1 MSLTNGRALARAAGM
16 LCAVVLVLSSFGVR
30 AACKGA
36 FPNPV
41 TDVCWSCLFPMK
53 VAGVRV
59 SREGVSDPK
68 TDAPAVC
75 TCRRG
80 AVPVPGLNM
89 SFWEPLRTVEIV
101 RQPYCL
107 VSLGGV
113 SMDPGIHAPA
123 HGRSGQ
129 RNASVN
135 VSFAGN
141 VGEDGMG
148 TPSSGTAFYQAHWYH
163 TPWLFILESVV
174 DTSCLEN
181 AAWDLAYLTE
191 LDPVWGD
198 ALASFIL
205 APESAIFA
213 NPVAAAACALDCR
226 AAYANAPVNELFW
239 CSGCQG
245 SLYPL
250 SGWIAGMTS
259 SLQAWHLI
267 AARMTVKLAREG
279 LLWAAYGEKGQCGP
293 YFEPI
298 PRKDVWRTQLVY
310 PTVTASGDKCCRPM
324 GAPTQTWG
332 SGKTPP
338 YTGEDGA
345 ILLWRMRDC
354 CASKDL
360 MSGTP

>member
-1 MSLTNGRALARAAGM
+1 M

-123 HGRSGQ
+123 HGRSAQ

-198 ALASFIL
+198 ALARIIL

-310 PTVTASGDKCCRPM
+310 PTVTASGDKCCRPL